1 LASASVAPRRRMSRS
16 RRSRPFC
23 FITFMSDT
31 EKQKFNLKTNTVI
44 TGLFGVIITALCT
57 INHLQTDA
65 AHADTIGQIKDFQ
78 ISIGSQYET
87 RTDHAADMQKIQN
100 WNQRLS
106 DGEVKISDALN
117 VQSLQIQK
125 LSDSIPNKNP

>member
-1 LASASVAPRRRMSRS
+1 
-16 RRSRPFC
+16 
-23 FITFMSDT
+23 MSDT
-31 EKQKFNLKTNTVI
+31 EKKATFNLKTNTVI

-65 AHADTIGQIKDFQ
+65 AHADTINQIKDLQ

-87 RTDHAADMQKIQN
+87 KTDHTADMIKMQN
-100 WNQRLS
+100 WSQRLS
-106 DGEVKISDALN
+106 DGEIKISDMLN

-125 LSDSIPNKNP
+125 LSDSIPNKNL